1 MKYSL
6 SFLILIIFFSCKDK
20 NEQTLLKDDVQPLLS
35 VVKEYPSVK
44 QISPIFRKDVEN
56 WEELNAIADFLDR
69 FKKGSA
75 NEVLSNALELK
86 GLIKSLKDSVKP
98 NLFDDAAFKTRIN
111 ILNNETL
118 RLADMTSIS
127 AITAEE
133 VHLQTEKIIN
143 AFSAINAK
151 INTVLSKKRFED
163 EIGVSISFIGLDSTK
178 MDSVTRKSLN
188 SKVKLGPML
197 DEKTKPKKLKPQLD
211 LKTKQ

>member
-35 VVKEYPSVK
+35 IVKEYPSVK

-56 WEELNAIADFLDR
+56 WEELNAIANFLDR

-178 MDSVTRKSLN
+178 MDSVTRKSIN
-188 SKVKLGPML
+188 SKVKLEPML